1 VEKAQKA
8 TEEKKIFNQIF
19 AKTPSRIYQQIGPW
33 IRQHNINSR
42 IRARERAF
50 LCFMSED
57 MRAEVGSRGVPV
69 WPLVRSRV
77 YALSG
82 YGRMRDVRG

>member
-1 VEKAQKA
+1 
-8 TEEKKIFNQIF
+8 
-19 AKTPSRIYQQIGPW
+19 
-33 IRQHNINSR
+33 
-42 IRARERAF
+42 
-50 LCFMSED
+50 MSED